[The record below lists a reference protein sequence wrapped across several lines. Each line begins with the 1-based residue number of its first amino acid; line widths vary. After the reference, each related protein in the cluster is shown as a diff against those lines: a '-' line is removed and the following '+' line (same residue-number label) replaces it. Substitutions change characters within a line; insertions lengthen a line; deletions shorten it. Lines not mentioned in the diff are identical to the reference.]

1 MESEATKT
9 RSVFRIEDA
18 AGSGICR
25 TGGLC
30 GTYHK
35 ATNAKHCLGTG
46 FSSDDNSDN
55 DAFLAV
61 NFMGWKFGWA
71 SLENLKMWFPL
82 ETGRQLMKDAGGQI
96 VEYELSDDPTI
107 FRDSIIHDYLG
118 HQVVFAFPN
127 AKRRASRDIVT
138 LEPTLEKMQ

>member
-1 MESEATKT
+1 MESEATKA
-9 RSVFRIEDA
+9 RSVFRIEDEN
-18 AGSGICR
+18 GNGICH

-71 SLENLKMWFPL
+71 SLEDLKMWFPL
-82 ETGRQLMKDAGGQI
+82 ETGRQLMKDKGGQI
-96 VEYELSDDPTI
+96 VEYQLDTSENI
-107 FRDSIIHDYLG
+107 FRVGVIFDYLG
-118 HQVVFAFPN
+118 HQVVFDFPH
-127 AKRRASRDIVT
+127 ARRICARDIV
-138 LEPTLEKMQ
+138 